1 MLKLFWKVF
10 KETSKES
17 TGKFLKGVTT
27 VINIFTILIL
37 TSFVIS
43 MCLMSFI
50 ILSIGGLKGVII
62 GLVVAIAVFV
72 YLATFIEL
80 FEKKWKELKEKEEYR

>member
-17 TGKFLKGVTT
+17 TCKFLKGVTI
-27 VINIFTILIL
+27 VINVFTILML

-43 MCLMSFI
+43 MCLMVFI
-50 ILSIGGLKGVII
+50 MLAIGGLKGVLI
-62 GLVVAIAVFV
+62 GLVVATAVFV
-72 YLATFIEL
+72 YLVTFIEL
-80 FEKKWKELKEKEEYR
+80 FEKKWRELKEKEEYR